1 MKLITETLFFI
12 FIVFISAAC
21 EEIVKVDVD
30 PQLQI
35 TVKDESDNIVVGA
48 AVNLFDTEEDFLL
61 NENEV
66 KTKTTDA
73 AGQVLFQ
80 GLDEEIYYFYAEKG
94 ELNNYYEV
102 VSFAEPLKKNEIK
115 TLTCIIR

>member
-1 MKLITETLFFI
+1 MKLITETLIFI
-12 FIVFISAAC
+12 FIVSISSGC
-21 EEIVKVDVD
+21 EEIIKVDVD

-66 KTKTTDA
+66 MNGTTDA
-73 AGQVLFQ
+73 AGQVLFKE
-80 GLDEEIYYFYAEKG
+80 LSEEIYYFYAEKD

-102 VSFAEPLKKNEIK
+102 VTFAEPLKKNEIK
-115 TLTCIIR
+115 TITCIIR